1 MGSPIKALRNYFSGH
16 GKFLQA
22 LPIVSIVD
30 YGLEAVPT
38 IGKFVE
44 GVLAWLCSVKT
55 GTGELPY
62 LCEVFHQR
70 LAEIFSNV
78 QLPQLSRCPSERK
91 AQNTPQLRN
100 ATLLA
105 RISQMRL
112 GEVTSTVESI
122 VQANESEAVWLV
134 VWFKNLRDRQVMED
148 LCGVASLKS
157 QKKALDHLLR
167 IVDSAPLVDLQ
178 QRADDLCNIE
188 ADKGSFQI
196 RKEKLE
202 RAIEDALL
210 TRLRRVTFRGCGL
223 EMTSIYGGKSM
234 MRASRKWI
242 KSSRYGPTSVTSDVM
257 KLAESSG
264 SRSPMLETIL
274 NVFPSSAAGTLLAGA
289 DIETLEEQASG
300 IAASR
305 HSPVPDGPMRHE
317 APEETLNEEDE
328 ASAGLL
334 VSKDAVKTHGWGS
347 ESLSVSWKAATAI
360 CPFRLQPDFVKRVQ
374 GECAG
379 NFADFR
385 ALAKEK
391 SMCEEVPGLVKDGAP
406 NNTNNEAWPLDRLQQ
421 EFENEASDGAFLV

>member
-1 MGSPIKALRNYFSGH
+1 
-16 GKFLQA
+16 
-22 LPIVSIVD
+22 
-30 YGLEAVPT
+30 
-38 IGKFVE
+38 
-44 GVLAWLCSVKT
+44 
-55 GTGELPY
+55 
-62 LCEVFHQR
+62 
-70 LAEIFSNV
+70 
-78 QLPQLSRCPSERK
+78 
-91 AQNTPQLRN
+91 
-100 ATLLA
+100 
-105 RISQMRL
+105 
-112 GEVTSTVESI
+112 
-122 VQANESEAVWLV
+122 
-134 VWFKNLRDRQVMED
+134 
-148 LCGVASLKS
+148 
-157 QKKALDHLLR
+157 
-167 IVDSAPLVDLQ
+167 
-178 QRADDLCNIE
+178 
-188 ADKGSFQI
+188 
-196 RKEKLE
+196 
-202 RAIEDALL
+202 
-210 TRLRRVTFRGCGL
+210 
-223 EMTSIYGGKSM
+223 M

-379 NFADFR
+379 TK
-385 ALAKEK
+385 LKGSSSEI
-391 SMCEEVPGLVKDGAP
+391 SPGLCSLP
-406 NNTNNEAWPLDRLQQ
+406 CRT
-421 EFENEASDGAFLV
+421 